1 MFNKLKK
8 ALKFLVDSVSQKT
21 ITEKDLE
28 DILFDW
34 QLKLIECDVAYPVAD
49 FIIDEVKKFL
59 VGLKID
65 RFKGNLSLLVRDKLK
80 DIFINMI
87 EEAGDLDLLEFIRK
101 KQRDNEPTKIVFV
114 GVNGS
119 GKTTTIAKIAY
130 MLKRKNL
137 LSVLACSDTF
147 RAGAEEQLA
156 FHAEKLGL
164 RMIKHTY
171 GADPAA
177 VAYDAVSFA
186 SSRNIPVVLID
197 TAGRMQ
203 TDKGLMDELK
213 KIIRVIDADLVI
225 FVGDALAGND
235 ALTQA
240 EIFNEE
246 VGIDASIIT
255 KIDADVKGGTA
266 ISILYATKK
275 PIIYLGNGQ
284 RYTDLI
290 RFTPNWLISSLL
302 E

>member
-8 ALKFLVDSVSQKT
+8 TLKFLVDSISQKT
-21 ITEKDLE
+21 VTEQDLE
-28 DILFDW
+28 GILFDW
-34 QLKLIECDVAYPVAD
+34 QLRLIECDVAYPVTN
-49 FIIDEVKKFL
+49 FITSEVKNFL

-65 RFKGNLSLLVRDKLK
+65 RFKGDLSLLVEEKLK
-80 DIFINMI
+80 DIFIGMI
-87 EEAGDLDLLEFIRK
+87 REAGDLDLLSFIRW
-101 KQRDNEPTKIVFV
+101 KQEDKEPAKLVFV

-119 GKTTTIAKIAY
+119 GKTTTIAKVAY
-130 MLKRKNL
+130 LLKTRNL

-186 SSRNIPVVLID
+186 SSRNIPAVLID

-213 KIIRVIDADLVI
+213 KIIRVIDADLVV

-240 EIFNEE
+240 EIFSEE
-246 VGIDASIIT
+246 IGIDASIIT

-284 RYTDLI
+284 KYTDLI
-290 RFTPNWLISSLL
+290 RFTPDWLISSILG
-302 E
+302 

>member
-1 MFNKLKK
+1 MFNRLKK
-8 ALKFLVDSVSQKT
+8 ALKFLVESVSQKT
-21 ITEKDLE
+21 ITERDLE

-34 QLKLIECDVAYPVAD
+34 QLRLVECDVAYPVVD
-49 FIIDEVKKFL
+49 FIINEVKSFL

-65 RFKGNLSLLVRDKLK
+65 RFKGDLSLLVRNKLR
-80 DIFINMI
+80 DIFIGI
-87 EEAGDLDLLEFIRK
+87 VEEAGDLDLLDFIWRK
-101 KQRDNEPTKIVFV
+101 KRKGEPAKIVFV

-130 MLKRKNL
+130 MLKNNNL

-164 RMIKHTY
+164 KMIKHTY

-186 SSRNIPVVLID
+186 TSRNIPVVLID

-203 TDKGLMDELK
+203 TDRGLMDELK
-213 KIIRVIDADLVI
+213 KIVRVIKADLVI

-240 EIFNEE
+240 EMFNKHI
-246 VGIDASIIT
+246 GIDASIIT
-255 KIDADVKGGTA
+255 KVDADVKGGTA

-284 RYTDLI
+284 RYVDLI
-290 RFTPNWLISSLL
+290 RFTSDWLISSIL